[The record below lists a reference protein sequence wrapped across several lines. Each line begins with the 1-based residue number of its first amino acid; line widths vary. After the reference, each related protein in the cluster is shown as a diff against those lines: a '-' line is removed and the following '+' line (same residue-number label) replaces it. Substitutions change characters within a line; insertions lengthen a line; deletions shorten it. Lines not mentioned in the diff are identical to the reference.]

1 MKFSRSAIFGTI
13 LPGAILFLVILGCSG
28 SSTPKVYA
36 TRVPVLV
43 EDAVLQ
49 PGEWRSWPFQVKEP
63 GSRINGSFSTP
74 DGKEYEILMY
84 VTDPQSKD
92 SLQTTNTGRYDYK
105 SIDSKNRRMNA
116 VLKDLAQ
123 GDYYLLFRNES
134 KDTAY
139 TVSIKMSLEY

>member
-1 MKFSRSAIFGTI
+1 
-13 LPGAILFLVILGCSG
+13 
-28 SSTPKVYA
+28 
-36 TRVPVLV
+36 
-43 EDAVLQ
+43 
-49 PGEWRSWPFQVKEP
+49 
-63 GSRINGSFSTP
+63 
-74 DGKEYEILMY
+74 MY

-123 GDYYLLFRNES
+123 GDYYLLFWNES